1 MSLKLGCI
9 GHTPGELVTV
19 SNENYSLYKEVLGH
33 VLTHHNWCG
42 NLMQLYEITSVVPQ
56 TGMLGWAA
64 SVHCQTERFHS
75 THSSH

>member
-1 MSLKLGCI
+1 MSLNWDA
-9 GHTPGELVTV
+9 LVTLQ
-19 SNENYSLYKEVLGH
+19 ESLSQCQTKTTPYKEVLGH

-42 NLMQLYEITSVVPQ
+42 NLMQLYEITSVVSQ